1 MGDRRLCVCQT
12 VPNPLD
18 CRAAG
23 EWRVTEG
30 QDRGTVPVD
39 RERQSERGST
49 CACRESC
56 VHAGVSALLEC
67 LQRFLSQCLP
77 LCGHLHMAARAMEDL
92 DGDTVFTT
100 EKYQYKQPK
109 TKEKSTSKDSEKA
122 EVPHQLQALRQIL
135 LLVRTHQC
143 FSHLF
148 LVVYVC
154 SGCSSSGIE

>member
-1 MGDRRLCVCQT
+1 MPSFVCCGLCAHLGSFCPPLTHSGPHAFSQEVALQCQDAEL
-12 VPNPLD
+12 N
-18 CRAAG
+18 
-23 EWRVTEG
+23 
-30 QDRGTVPVD
+30 
-39 RERQSERGST
+39 
-49 CACRESC
+49 
-56 VHAGVSALLEC
+56 
-67 LQRFLSQCLP
+67 
-77 LCGHLHMAARAMEDL
+77 GHLHLAARAMEDL

-148 LVVYVC
+148 SCRVC
-154 SGCSSSGIE
+154 LFGLQ